1 MRSGHPEI
9 TAMDL
14 LLLLL
19 LIVAITSLLGTASTT
34 FGAESR
40 DGFA

>member
-1 MRSGHPEI
+1 
-9 TAMDL
+9 MDF